1 MSLEKNQLLDVTFE
15 DLTHEGLGVAKPEG
29 IPIFVAGGLPGEL
42 GQIKITKMQKTHG
55 FGRLMKL
62 TKTSSDR
69 VEPPCPVYTQCGG
82 CQVQHLSYEAQLM
95 TKQKLVSDAL
105 TRIGKITD
113 ATVHPVIAMDDPWR
127 YRNKSQVPVG
137 QKDGKLVT
145 GFFMKRSHDIVAM
158 DECLIQM
165 EANDR
170 AVQVVKDICQK
181 YDVSAY
187 DEVSK
192 RGILRHILV
201 RYGKATGELM
211 VVLVVREK
219 RIVNLEEIVTE
230 IAEALPALKSLV
242 LNVNRYPTNVILGKK
257 NILLWGKEVIYDE
270 ISGVRFAISPHS
282 FYQVNSV
289 QTEVLYEKAVEYA
302 GLTGAETV
310 IDAYCGIG
318 TISLLLAKKAK
329 QVYGVEIV
337 ETAVADAERNA
348 SLNKIKNAT
357 FVVGAAEETMGKWVE
372 EGIIADVVVLD
383 PPRKG
388 CDRRLLDAIIEM
400 ASNRVV
406 YVSCNPATLARDLR
420 ILEDGG
426 YKVQEVQPVD
436 MFSMTGHVE
445 SVVLITRRE
454 S

>member
-1 MSLEKNQLLDVTFE
+1 MSFDKNQLLDVTFE
-15 DLTHEGLGVAKPEG
+15 DLTHEGLAVAKPEG
-29 IPIFVAGGLPGEL
+29 MPIFVAGGLPGES
-42 GQIKITKMQKTHG
+42 GQIKVTKMQKTHG
-55 FGRLMKL
+55 FGRLVKL
-62 TKTSSDR
+62 TKVSSDR
-69 VEPPCPVYTQCGG
+69 AEPPCPVYMQCGG
-82 CQVQHLSYEAQLM
+82 CQLQHLSYEAQLGV
-95 TKQKLVSDAL
+95 KRKLVSDAF
-105 TRIGKITD
+105 TRIGKLTD
-113 ATVHPVIAMDDPWR
+113 VAVHPVIGMDQPWR

-137 QKDGKLVT
+137 TQDGKLVT

-158 DECLIQM
+158 DECMIQM
-165 EANDR
+165 EANDH

-181 YDVSAY
+181 YEVSAY
-187 DEVSK
+187 DEVSR
-192 RGILRHILV
+192 RGVLRHILV
-201 RYGKATGELM
+201 RYGKVTGELM

-219 RIVNLEEIVTE
+219 RIVNIDDIVTE
-230 IAEALPALKSLV
+230 IVKALPALKSLV
-242 LNVNRYPTNVILGKK
+242 LNVNRDHTNVILGKK
-257 NILLWGKEVIYDE
+257 NISLWGSDVIYDE

-302 GLTGAETV
+302 GMTGAETV

-337 ETAVADAERNA
+337 ETAIADADRNA
-348 SLNKIKNAT
+348 NLNQIKNAT
-357 FVVGAAEETMGKWVE
+357 FVLGAAEETMGKWVK

-400 ASNRVV
+400 VPKRVV

-420 ILEDGG
+420 ILADGG
-426 YKVQEVQPVD
+426 FKVQEAQPVD

-445 SVVLITRRE
+445 TVVLLQR